1 MSTSTAQQGAP
12 EHGPLGRG
20 HPSNTGTTQGVFI
33 PELWPDP
40 TWKRL
45 KGAYPCLSR
54 TRPSHS
60 VKTRK
65 KSHKNVWSVFNCLV
79 SYYGVKCL
87 DHDSYLPVAESSGP
101 ENMLHTLE
109 TQHAHGQSRPPPPM
123 AAALS
128 VTEVL
133 GLWVLIPVFM
143 AHIINRV
150 PFWLD
155 SHPTG
160 RPLSKGHRVR

>member
-1 MSTSTAQQGAP
+1 
-12 EHGPLGRG
+12 
-20 HPSNTGTTQGVFI
+20 
-33 PELWPDP
+33 
-40 TWKRL
+40 
-45 KGAYPCLSR
+45 
-54 TRPSHS
+54 
-60 VKTRK
+60 
-65 KSHKNVWSVFNCLV
+65 
-79 SYYGVKCL
+79 
-87 DHDSYLPVAESSGP
+87 
-101 ENMLHTLE
+101 MLHTLE